1 MKESFHEDF
10 KRCHE
15 FRIVG
20 GVLSYYNYKL
30 DAKSYN

>member
-1 MKESFHEDF
+1 MKISDDF

-20 GVLSYYNYKL
+20 GVLSYSNYKL
-30 DAKSYN
+30 DADSYN